1 MRARA
6 PREQELYLN
15 MEHAMTA
22 LLSMS
27 EALTKVIY
35 RPPTPHHVPPI
46 SQHLD
51 KDESGIG
58 GKGSDFFG
66 RVGCGAGTVG
76 IVRTGGFFSCKVS
89 TYSNSNVCTAHPCSL
104 RSAHPG

>member
-1 MRARA
+1 
-6 PREQELYLN
+6 

-76 IVRTGGFFSCKVS
+76 IVRTGRFFYCKVS